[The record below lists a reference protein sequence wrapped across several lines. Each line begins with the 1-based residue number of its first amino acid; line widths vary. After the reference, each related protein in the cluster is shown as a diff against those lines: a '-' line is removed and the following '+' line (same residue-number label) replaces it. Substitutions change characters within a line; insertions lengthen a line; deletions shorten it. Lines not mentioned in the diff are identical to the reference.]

1 MGAHSAPGLHHEYDR
16 YLVTERD
23 HGCKLDYWNGLMLAM
38 AGGTPGHSARSA
50 RLALILGAQLQE
62 RSTVYTSDAKIRI
75 RNAEH
80 DVAVYPD
87 VSVVCGPAALA
98 DDDQNGITNPSVIVE
113 VLSPGTEDYDRT
125 DKAGRSSVS
134 AFGARGD
141 VREP

>member
-1 MGAHSAPGLHHEYDR
+1 MVAHSAPGLHHEYDR

-38 AGGTPGHSARSA
+38 AGGTPGHSARS
-50 RLALILGAQLQE
+50 
-62 RSTVYTSDAKIRI
+62 
-75 RNAEH
+75 
-80 DVAVYPD
+80 D